1 MEGAKTVPPAE
12 ASLIAMLDV
21 VMGPL
26 WVWIGFREQPS
37 LATFIG
43 GVFVLGAAAWRIAP
57 ELRRRRE
64 DLAPAAPLV

>member
-1 MEGAKTVPPAE
+1 VPSAE

-26 WVWIGFREQPS
+26 WVWLAFAERPS
-37 LATFIG
+37 LATGIG
-43 GVFVLGAAAWRIAP
+43 GAFVLAAAVWRLAP
-57 ELRRRRE
+57 ELVRRRE